1 MVTAVF
7 LLAFALPLCLLYV
20 IHARPWYLHALAVV
34 VALALGFVQPPE
46 AWKGATF
53 DLALAGTIT
62 FLLVWGI
69 GGLLTVRRGHREKH
83 A

>member
-7 LLAFALPLCLLYV
+7 LLAFALPLFLLYV

-34 VALALGFVQPPE
+34 GALALGLVQPPE

-53 DLALAGTIT
+53 DLAFGGTIT
-62 FLLVWGI
+62 SLLVWGI